1 MNPCY
6 CKSKPPSLSKA
17 MRIGL
22 PNICWNKRLVACV
35 QIQGP
40 LQSHYHWQGKL
51 ESSSEWKCT
60 CKTLPEVWRRVEAA
74 IRSVHPY
81 DVPEILANE
90 VTASEDYLRW
100 VKSEVRT
107 EPTGDQP

>member
-1 MNPCY
+1 MLLQVQTTVAQQ
-6 CKSKPPSLSKA
+6 SDA
-17 MRIGL
+17 DRIAKHL
-22 PNICWNKRLVACV
+22 LEQRLVACV